1 MLTRWNN
8 VGFPDIDRNMS
19 VFEELR
25 REMDRIFEGFERDL
39 SPSLLRADSWPRVN
53 LYDTGQALVVRA
65 ELPGFAEQDVSISVE
80 QSALTLSGERTLE
93 VPSGYSVHRQ
103 ERGDATRFSRV
114 FTLPCR
120 VDADKGEAKL
130 THGILELTL
139 PKVPE
144 EQPRQI
150 TIHA

>member
-8 VGFPDIDRNMS
+8 VGFPDIDRSPS
-19 VFEELR
+19 VFDELR

-39 SPSLLRADSWPRVN
+39 SPSLLRADSWPRVS
-53 LYDTGQALVVRA
+53 LFDTGPALVVRA
-65 ELPGFAEQDVSISVE
+65 ELPGFVEKDLSISVE
-80 QSALTLSGERTLE
+80 QSALTLSGERQLE
-93 VPSGYSVHRQ
+93 VPAGYSVHRQ
-103 ERGDATRFSRV
+103 ERGEATSFSRM

-120 VDADKGEAKL
+120 VDADKAEARL